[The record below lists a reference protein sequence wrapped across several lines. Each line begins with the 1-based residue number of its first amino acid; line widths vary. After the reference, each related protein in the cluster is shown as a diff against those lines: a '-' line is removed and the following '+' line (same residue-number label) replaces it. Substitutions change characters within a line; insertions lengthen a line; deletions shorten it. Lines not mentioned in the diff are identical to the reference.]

1 MIKCVA
7 IDDEPIALN
16 IISEHCRRYGGMEL
30 ECFSSP
36 VAEVKYLEDNRPDV
50 LFLDIEMPRHNG
62 MEIARMLPPGIC
74 VIFTSAYAQYA
85 LDGFNVNAVDFLHK
99 PIFYPRFRQAM
110 DKALKWFNLD
120 RQQTHENEGLAL
132 RSDHRDVFVPFSEIV
147 FVEALENYAKIYR
160 KTKPTLLSQ
169 ITMKELEQLLPADRF
184 MRVHRSYI
192 VSLAQVTKYANRN
205 VLLADAD
212 EPIPVGRKYHEDFN
226 RWYGLNI

>member
-1 MIKCVA
+1 MIRCVA

-16 IISEHCRRYGGMEL
+16 IISEHCRRYGGLEL

-36 VAEVKYLEDNRPDV
+36 VAGLKYVEEQRPDV

-62 MEIARMLPPGIC
+62 MEIARSLSPSIC

-99 PIFYPRFRQAM
+99 PIFYPRFQQAM
-110 DKALKWFNLD
+110 DKALKWFDLD
-120 RQQTHENEGLAL
+120 RHTKAETAGLTL
-132 RSDHRDVFVPFSEIV
+132 RSEHRDVFVPYSEIV
-147 FVEALENYAKIYR
+147 FVEALENYAKIHR

-169 ITMKELEQLLPADRF
+169 ITMKELEQQLPKDIF

-192 VSLAQVTKYANRN
+192 VSLAMVTKYVNRN
-205 VLLADAD
+205 VHLADAD
-212 EPIPVGRKYHEDFN
+212 ELIPVGRKYHEDFN